1 MGHEMFFIHA
11 FSLLGQ
17 FGTPSPTLLIIL
29 SFFPALSALSQ
40 TKPLPT
46 GLRLDPAGEN
56 IKVGNMPLAMTFA
69 PTGEKL
75 IVSLGGW
82 REQGIQVV
90 DVQTRH
96 VDQTL
101 KQDGAFLGLAFS
113 RDLSAPDKIND
124 AAFNRVL
131 WKMLKGNERPMPLS
145 ASASAV
151 HLLRIGR

>member
-29 SFFPALSALSQ
+29 SVFPALSALSQ

-75 IVSLGGW
+75 IVSLGGLP
-82 REQGIQVV
+82 
-90 DVQTRH
+90 RH
-96 VDQTL
+96 QMTL
-101 KQDGAFLGLAFS
+101 
-113 RDLSAPDKIND
+113 LSKK
-124 AAFNRVL
+124 L
-131 WKMLKGNERPMPLS
+131 
-145 ASASAV
+145 
-151 HLLRIGR
+151 